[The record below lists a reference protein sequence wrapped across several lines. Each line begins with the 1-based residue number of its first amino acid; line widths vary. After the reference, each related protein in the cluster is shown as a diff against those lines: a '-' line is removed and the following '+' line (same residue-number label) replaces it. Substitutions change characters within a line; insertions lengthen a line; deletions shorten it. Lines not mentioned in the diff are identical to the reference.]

1 MAKRGLG
8 RGLGSLIPSFTP
20 DNEGRLDEIDIT
32 QVVPN
37 KRQPRKY
44 FDQEALE
51 ELVLSIGKHGVVQPI
66 VVRPIDMGYE
76 IIAGERRWRAAKEA
90 GLKKVPAVVRE
101 SDDLHSLEIA
111 LIENL
116 QRENLNAIE
125 EAEAYRHLIQDF
137 KMTQMDLADQIGKS
151 RTAIT
156 NTLRLLQ
163 LQGGLK
169 EMLLA
174 DQLSSGHARA
184 LLSLDDQEAQM
195 KLAHRIIEEGLSVRQ
210 TESMARLMQ
219 VAGSADGKRQATP
232 ESFKAAARRLRKF
245 LGTKVKVKL
254 GKNKGKVEIE
264 FKSEEELERILAL
277 VIDSPSD

>member
-1 MAKRGLG
+1 MVKRGLG

-20 DNEGRLDEIDIT
+20 ENEGQLDEIDIT
-32 QVVPN
+32 LVVPN
-37 KRQPRKY
+37 ELQPRKY
-44 FDQEALE
+44 FDQEALDD
-51 ELVLSIGKHGVVQPI
+51 LVLSIGKHGVVQPI
-66 VVRPIDMGYE
+66 VVRPKASGYE

-90 GLKKVPAVVRE
+90 GLKSVPAVIRE
-101 SDDLHSLEIA
+101 SDDLQSLEIA

-125 EAEAYRHLIQDF
+125 EAEAYRQLIDDF
-137 KMTQMDLADQIGKS
+137 KMTQTDLADQIGKS

-163 LQGGLK
+163 LQDSLK
-169 EMLLA
+169 EMLLC

-184 LLSLDDQEAQM
+184 LLSLDDPESQI
-195 KLAHRIIEEGLSVRQ
+195 KLAKRVVEEGLSVRQ
-210 TESMARLMQ
+210 TESMARLLQ
-219 VAGSADGKRQATP
+219 VAGLADTKKIPTP
-232 ESFKAAARRLRKF
+232 DSFKMAARSLRKF

-264 FKSEEELERILAL
+264 FKGEDELERILAL
-277 VIDSPSD
+277 VINSPVD